1 MDETLIIINK
11 ARFSAERNWRLIP
24 TQKEFEKMIVD
35 AHIKELEKRVPEE
48 VKNDLHEMCRIQN
61 RIFYRMAESKAI
73 PTADVERF
81 NALCYKH
88 FGKLQDGAEFV
99 KEEAPKEK
107 AAQTQG
113 NKIPYTERK
122 RVYEEAIDRWGIP
135 AQLQMVIEEMSELTK
150 ELCKNFR
157 GANNLDKIAD
167 ECADVTIMLEQ
178 LRLIFNLNEEVCR
191 HMDQKVARLKER
203 LQAKPKAPPRELTEK
218 EIESK
223 EAWESMRAR
232 LEERLKGR
240 TEP

>member
-1 MDETLIIINK
+1 MSIEVIKIRSRIPDALI
-11 ARFSAERNWRLIP
+11 A
-24 TQKEFEKMIVD
+24 
-35 AHIKELEKRVPEE
+35 ELEKGVPEE
-48 VKNDLHEMCRIQN
+48 VKKDLHEMSDLQN
-61 RIFYRMAESKAI
+61 RIFRRMAESKAI
-73 PTADVERF
+73 PTADVDRF
-81 NALCYKH
+81 NALCYRH
-88 FGKLQDGAEFV
+88 FGKVQDGAEFV

-113 NKIPYTERK
+113 NEIPYSLYYTERK

-178 LRLIFNLNEEVCR
+178 LRLIFNINDDVCR

-203 LQAKPKAPPRELTEK
+203 LEIKPKAPPREMTEK

>member
-1 MDETLIIINK
+1 MSIEVIKIRSRIPDALI
-11 ARFSAERNWRLIP
+11 A
-24 TQKEFEKMIVD
+24 
-35 AHIKELEKRVPEE
+35 ELEKGVPEE
-48 VKNDLHEMCRIQN
+48 VKKDLHEMSDLQN
-61 RIFYRMAESKAI
+61 RIFRRMAESKAI

-203 LQAKPKAPPRELTEK
+203 LQAKPKAPPREPMEK
-218 EIESK
+218 EIEVEDAYQKLRS
-223 EAWESMRAR
+223 RI
-232 LEERLKGR
+232 EERLKGR
-240 TEP
+240 ADNGGSDVQ

>member
-1 MDETLIIINK
+1 MSIEVIKIRSRIPDALI
-11 ARFSAERNWRLIP
+11 A
-24 TQKEFEKMIVD
+24 
-35 AHIKELEKRVPEE
+35 ELEKGVPEE
-48 VKNDLHEMCRIQN
+48 VKKDLHEMSDLQN
-61 RIFYRMAESKAI
+61 RIFRRMAESKAI

-81 NALCYKH
+81 NALCYRH

-107 AAQTQG
+107 AAPTQG
-113 NKIPYTERK
+113 NKIPYPERK

-135 AQLQMVIEEMSELTK
+135 AQIQMVIEEMSELTK

-191 HMDQKVARLKER
+191 HMDQKVVRLKER
-203 LQAKPKAPPRELTEK
+203 LQAKPKAPPREPMEK
-218 EIESK
+218 EIEVEDAYQKLRS
-223 EAWESMRAR
+223 RI
-232 LEERLKGR
+232 EERLKGR
-240 TEP
+240 ADNGGSDVQ